1 MANIRKVIGKEAADK
16 LKNIA
21 TKGIK
26 EAVESG
32 SDDVARSGS
41 KFIRDNLHPDWEE
54 MTKPTLKRAKRIVND
69 NNLEDI
75 VLKQGE
81 RFERNSKL
89 ANEVNKIQYKGNHAD
104 TANSIRERRESI
116 SKVKAEKMM
125 LKPNSEHAKEGARI
139 RRQREDLTLANNYA
153 DTVGEGS
160 KKEIRSAFSRKQYD
174 EYAKRNKVD
183 ESYILEKERQ
193 STLKE
198 QLKKKHESNTQRA
211 RQEKTNINKEEAR
224 KLLTKSNIQKGV
236 GLGVGGYLVLNMFD
250 QGGKMS
256 NAELYGQQQ
265 QYGGY

>member
-41 KFIRDNLHPDWEE
+41 KFIRDNLHPDLEE

-75 VLKQGE
+75 ALKQ
-81 RFERNSKL
+81 
-89 ANEVNKIQYKGNHAD
+89 
-104 TANSIRERRESI
+104 SI

-224 KLLTKSNIQKGV
+224 KFLTKSNIQKGV